1 MTDQVS
7 TKRPA
12 GMYIIAIYFTAV
24 WLYSLGSFL
33 YVLLIRF
40 TPEMRQQ
47 ALTVLKTTPVAFAS
61 VAISEMNGLLMLI
74 GVWLLF
80 AMRRMGVGLM
90 LASTVLLGGLIAM
103 SWPRLLAHFTSGSLR
118 VLVLGGSSLILQAA
132 ATIYAFR
139 LDRRGLLR

>member
-7 TKRPA
+7 TKKPP
-12 GMYIIAIYFTAV
+12 GVYIIAIYFTAI

-33 YVLLIRF
+33 YVLFIRF

-47 ALTVLKTTPVAFAS
+47 ALAVLKTTPVAFAS
-61 VAISEMNGLLMLI
+61 IAISEMNGLLMLL

-80 AMRRMGVGLM
+80 AMRRIGVGLM
-90 LASTVLLGGLIAM
+90 LASTVLLGGLIVM
-103 SWPRLLAHFTSGSLR
+103 SWPRLLGHLTSGSLH
-118 VLVLGGSSLILQAA
+118 VLLLGGSSLVLQVA

>member
-1 MTDQVS
+1 MTDQAS

-12 GMYIIAIYFTAV
+12 GVYLIAIYFTAV

-47 ALTVLKTTPVAFAS
+47 AITVLKTTPVAFAS
-61 VAISEMNGLLMLI
+61 IAISEMNGLLMLL

-80 AMRRMGVGLM
+80 AMRRLGVGLM
-90 LASTVLLGGLIAM
+90 LASTILLGALIAV
-103 SWPRLLAHFTSGSLR
+103 SWPRILGHYTSGSLR
-118 VLVLGGSSLILQAA
+118 VLMLGGSSLILQVA

-139 LDRRGLLR
+139 LERRGLLR